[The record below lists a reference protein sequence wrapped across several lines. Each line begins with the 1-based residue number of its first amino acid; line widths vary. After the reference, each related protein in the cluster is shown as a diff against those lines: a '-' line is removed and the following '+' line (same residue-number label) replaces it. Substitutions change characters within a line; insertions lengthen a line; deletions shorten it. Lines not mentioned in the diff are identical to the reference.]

1 VTEDEG
7 SPVAAAAAGY
17 CCLVTDLG
25 SERYIAITS
34 FRRDGTPVATPV
46 WVVAAAGRLY
56 VWTGSGTGKAK
67 RIRNNPDVTVAA
79 CTARGAVTGP
89 VVSARAVIVAADQ
102 RPDIWKLLLAKYRLQ
117 LRAMVFAGRAQ
128 ALLRRKPRV
137 AADRIYLELTVTTA

>member
-1 VTEDEG
+1 M
-7 SPVAAAAAGY
+7 AAGGY
-17 CCLVTDLG
+17 CCLVTGLG
-25 SERYIAITS
+25 SERYISITS

-67 RIRNNPDVTVAA
+67 RIRNNPDVTLAA

-89 VVSARAVIVAADQ
+89 AVRARAVIVPADQ

-128 ALLRRKPRV
+128 ALLRRKPRA
-137 AADRIYLELTVTTA
+137 AADRIYLVLTVATA